1 MQSTFLCCITPIFV
15 HSSLLRHCVITE
27 KRVDSRFNHVDSWS
41 QQGARIRNEDTRFAS
56 TTSIPHCNNDF
67 RPSQMMTDHLK
78 GSASSQ
84 SILGSSYDPP
94 STYIQTCIAH
104 TRGKIML
111 RWSHHVDIF
120 GTLHFIVRCLA
131 DRSEGPLPPC
141 SCRRRRCSC
150 TPPASASSPTPAKDI
165 ESRPNH
171 VYSWSPAREEPM
183 GKHTYIHTY
192 IIIIIIIMRQGHQLP
207 AQLGLHVV
215 VSSSINKWQC
225 IHTYMHA
232 S

>member
-1 MQSTFLCCITPIFV
+1 
-15 HSSLLRHCVITE
+15 
-27 KRVDSRFNHVDSWS
+27 
-41 QQGARIRNEDTRFAS
+41 
-56 TTSIPHCNNDF
+56 
-67 RPSQMMTDHLK
+67 
-78 GSASSQ
+78 
-84 SILGSSYDPP
+84 
-94 STYIQTCIAH
+94 
-104 TRGKIML
+104 ML

-150 TPPASASSPTPAKDI
+150 TPPASASSPTSAKDI

-171 VYSWSPAREEPM
+171 VNSWSPAREEPM
-183 GKHTYIHTY
+183 GNIHTY
-192 IIIIIIIMRQGHQLP
+192 IIIIIIMRQDHQLP

-225 IHTYMHA
+225 HKYPTLQQRFQTKSMMTYIHTYIIIIMRQDHQLPA
-232 S
+232 Q